1 MVLPNVH
8 SLGYKA
14 GKAVYTLIET
24 HHLPE
29 IPPLRDVWDFVC
41 SLPYL
46 YREWWLTLV
55 TKDPVHVFVETTL
68 LLSVVYMLISQKSR
82 DWREDTKDRL
92 TKAEEEELLRQWKDH
107 ERVELAPTDDG
118 VDMPNVIVH
127 AVRGRTM
134 DIQEGDNGDIKTV
147 LNFAT
152 HDFLGMSS
160 STLTF
165 DKEDGPGVAV
175 KEASRKALARYGCG
189 SCGPRG
195 FYGTIDVHL
204 DLEDAISKYTQTEGA
219 IMYSDAA
226 STVSSTI
233 AAFAKR
239 GDLLVVD
246 DGVYEPIV
254 TGVSLSRANVK
265 WFRHNDMVSGVYIFF
280 VSAPLLDLEP
290 SFAILDAQDDLRRVL
305 NEIKANDKRLGRNSN
320 DQRRFIVV
328 EGLYK
333 NSGTIVPF
341 EELAALKHAVLLPTD
356 NRRVLFIWDFGRYRA
371 RSH

>member
-14 GKAVYTLIET
+14 GVFVYHLVEK
-24 HHLPE
+24 HQLPE
-29 IPPLRDVWDFVC
+29 IPPVTEIWDFFC
-41 SLPYL
+41 SLPSL
-46 YREWWLTLV
+46 YKEWWLNLV
-55 TKDPVHVFVETTL
+55 TKDPVHVLVETTL
-68 LLSVVYMLISQKSR
+68 LLSVLYMLISQKNR
-82 DWREDTKDRL
+82 DWRQDRKERL
-92 TKAEEEELLRQWKDH
+92 TKAEEEALLQQWKDH
-107 ERVELAPTDDG
+107 ERVELAPTSDSIDNNAPHN
-118 VDMPNVIVH
+118 MPHDVIVH
-127 AVRGRTM
+127 AVNGRTM
-134 DIQEGDNGDIKTV
+134 DIQQGDDGEVRTV

-160 STLTF
+160 STLDET
-165 DKEDGPGVAV
+165 ENGPGVAV
-175 KEASRKALARYGCG
+175 KNASREALGHYGCG

-219 IMYSDAA
+219 IMYSDGA

-265 WFRHNDMVSGVYIFF
+265 WFRHNDMV
-280 VSAPLLDLEP
+280 
-290 SFAILDAQDDLRRVL
+290 R
-305 NEIKANDKRLGRNSN
+305 
-320 DQRRFIVV
+320 
-328 EGLYK
+328 K
-333 NSGTIVPF
+333 NY
-341 EELAALKHAVLLPTD
+341 L
-356 NRRVLFIWDFGRYRA
+356 
-371 RSH
+371 